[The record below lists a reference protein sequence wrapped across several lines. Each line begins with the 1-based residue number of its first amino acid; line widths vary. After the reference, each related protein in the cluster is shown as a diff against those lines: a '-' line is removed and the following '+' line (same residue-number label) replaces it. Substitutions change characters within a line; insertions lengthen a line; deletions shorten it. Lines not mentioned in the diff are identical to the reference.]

1 MYSPLSYSSIPS
13 QNYSMIIDE
22 PSLSPNTSFVS
33 PHSEPAYNSIPK
45 IRVIVR
51 KRPLNQKELAKNNA
65 EEEARQIQMKKDAEE
80 LSKRLE
86 HINVEFKAKV
96 GSDGRM
102 FGSISPKEI
111 EEGMMKQWGIK
122 IDKRKFLD
130 KYPANALGYTR
141 LKIELYKGSQGVVT
155 GVVNVHIA
163 EEK

>member
-1 MYSPLSYSSIPS
+1 MKVILLADVKKLGKKGDTIVVSDGYGA
-13 QNYSMIIDE
+13 NY
-22 PSLSPNTSFVS
+22 L
-33 PHSEPAYNSIPK
+33 IPK
-45 IRVIVR
+45 ELAVASTSSS
-51 KRPLNQKELAKNNA
+51 QKELARNNA

-80 LSKRLE
+80 LAKRLE

-96 GSDGRM
+96 GADGRM

-141 LKIELYKGSQGVVT
+141 LKIELYKGSQGYVT

>member
-1 MYSPLSYSSIPS
+1 MDLLLHSIQMDWPVLLPILVCS
-13 QNYSMIIDE
+13 ILVLAAAINRV
-22 PSLSPNTSFVS
+22 SF
-33 PHSEPAYNSIPK
+33 YNKNKRDVVQFIPK
-45 IRVIVR
+45 
-51 KRPLNQKELAKNNA
+51 LQKELAKNNA